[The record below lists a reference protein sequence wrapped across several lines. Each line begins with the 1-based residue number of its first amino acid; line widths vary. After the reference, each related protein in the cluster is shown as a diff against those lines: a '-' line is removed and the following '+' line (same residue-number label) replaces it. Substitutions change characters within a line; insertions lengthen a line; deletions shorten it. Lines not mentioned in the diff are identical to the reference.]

1 VRQPSPSQSPTEHRR
16 GTELALHEQTAPSAH
31 HQAGESGW
39 RGAAMITLHCLTGC
53 LIGEWIG
60 LACGVVLSLPSGVT
74 AVLATVL
81 AYASGFGLTIWPL
94 FRRGM
99 GFWPALTTVFVGE
112 AVSIGVMEVA
122 MNAVDFAMGGMGVKS
137 LFVPRYWEALGV
149 ASVAGFLGAWPV
161 NFWLLGRNMKS
172 CHHAAHAGQR
182 SEVQFPGRINAT
194 PKAATITNKRP
205 S

>member
-1 VRQPSPSQSPTEHRR
+1 VRQPSPSQSPAEHKR
-16 GTELALHEQTAPSAH
+16 GPEFALHQQTARSAH
-31 HQAGESGW
+31 HHA
-39 RGAAMITLHCLTGC
+39 
-53 LIGEWIG
+53 
-60 LACGVVLSLPSGVT
+60 
-74 AVLATVL
+74 VL

-94 FRRGM
+94 LRRGM
-99 GFWPALTTVFVGE
+99 GLWPALTTVFVGE

-172 CHHAAHAGQR
+172 CHQAADAGQR
-182 SEVQFPGRINAT
+182 SEVQFPGRINAA
-194 PKAATITNKRP
+194 PKAATITNTRP
-205 S
+205 R